1 MNGGTDESGD
11 DEFIAP
17 ENISAGIIPLLERNT
32 TAQTLLR
39 GRAYFLQRLIK
50 ALLVAEGFE
59 GFEASVSVAH
69 LENRLAAALLL
80 GARDEVR
87 IALGLYPKR
96 RGGGGAAED
105 VVGRDQRR
113 GSGGGRCG
121 KEGDINEGEEVVWRG
136 RADLWLEEA

>member
-59 GFEASVSVAH
+59 GFEANVSVAH
-69 LENRLAAALLL
+69 LENRLAAALTL
-80 GARDEVR
+80 GAREEFR
-87 IALGLYPKR
+87 IYLLMYAKRLGAEGLKNKTEELLR
-96 RGGGGAAED
+96 SILGGILQE
-105 VVGRDQRR
+105 
-113 GSGGGRCG
+113 
-121 KEGDINEGEEVVWRG
+121 KNEGAVTEKGEGWM
-136 RADLWLEEA
+136 